1 MKTFM
6 KKRMLFNTIFA
17 MLITAGLSITYSGC
31 FDPVFYNITQD
42 VAPEDASVSG
52 TINSIIRYTVGDKEL
67 LFLAADGGLR
77 YKNAETQ
84 NERSGSNNSSWKT
97 YDKALFPFELH
108 HFEYY
113 GSGGAYDHQGQSI
126 LKVVADADSLYLVT
140 VEYKKDET
148 EGKTVPQTVRIWAN
162 SSFSL
167 SADGTLTST
176 SDWVEI
182 AAESYD
188 SSKTEYTFFTLIN
201 ESRYSYWYS
210 DFNVFCSNAPQK
222 EHRVAYLRN
231 GYYKGSEGATYYKL
245 NGITPLDAANPSAKA
260 IYDGEKYILTK
271 IVPLND
277 EGATDVSS
285 AEMIIAD
292 NSTGIDIDSVAYLDG
307 NYYFFDSI
315 AVTTNE
321 TKEKEATIIYY
332 GDTRSTS
339 RASSDH
345 SHISVTG
352 LYSLTCVTAGNTIT
366 PTKNSVLSAGEDISC
381 LAMTK
386 DALLI
391 GRGDYSLSSTYT
403 GGIVKM
409 SVNEDGSPVLNSEN
423 KAYLSSFQT
432 NAAIQLSSSYLIFT
446 LLVADPSKTELDSI
460 IYSSIGFK
468 SSGASTAVTYKNVG
482 LWAYYPSR
490 GNWNR
495 E

>member
-1 MKTFM
+1 MKAFM
-6 KKRMLFNTIFA
+6 KKRFFNTIFTILLA
-17 MLITAGLSITYSGC
+17 VGLSSC

-42 VAPEDASVSG
+42 VAPEDETVSG
-52 TINSIIRYTVGDKEL
+52 SINSIIRYTVGDKEL
-67 LFLAADGGLR
+67 LVLAADGGLR

-84 NERSGSNNSSWKT
+84 NVRSGSNNSSWKT
-97 YDKALFPFELH
+97 YNKSLLPFELH

-113 GSGGAYDHQGQSI
+113 GTGGAYNHEGQTI
-126 LKVVADADSLYLVT
+126 IKVAADADTLYLVT
-140 VEYKKDET
+140 IEYTKDEA
-148 EGKTVPQTVRIWAN
+148 EGKTVPHTVRIWAN

-167 SADGTLTST
+167 SENGTLTST

-182 AAESYD
+182 ASESYD
-188 SSKTEYTFFTLIN
+188 SSKKEYNFFTLIN

-231 GYYKGSEGATYYKL
+231 GFRETESATYYKL
-245 NGITPLDAANPSAKA
+245 NGTNPLDAENPTAKV
-260 IYDGEKYILTK
+260 ISNEN
-271 IVPLND
+271 VPDNIIILND
-277 EGATDVSS
+277 EGTTDVSS

-292 NSTGIDIDSVAYLDG
+292 NSTGIDIDSVAYLNG

-321 TKEKEATIIYY
+321 TKDTDATIIYY
-332 GDTRSTS
+332 GSTRTSNRSTQ
-339 RASSDH
+339 DH
-345 SHISVTG
+345 SHISSSN
-352 LYSLTCVTAGNTIT
+352 LLSLTCESAGSSIT
-366 PTKNSVLSAGEDISC
+366 PTKTTVLDAGEDISC

-386 DALLI
+386 DSLFI
-391 GRGDYSLSSTYT
+391 GRADYTLSSTYA
-403 GGIVKM
+403 GGVVKM
-409 SVNEDGSPVLNSEN
+409 NVNADGTPLLNSN
-423 KAYLSSFQT
+423 NSAYLASFTT
-432 NAAIQLSSSYLIFT
+432 NAAIQLSSAYQIFT
-446 LLVADPSKTELDSI
+446 LLVADPSKDELDSI

-468 SSGASTAVTYKNVG
+468 SSGTSTAVNYKNVG